1 MYTAVSIRGIIILH
15 TSECQ
20 RWKNG
25 RFLVILNLI
34 TDYAIKLYPMMQT
47 TFLQKR
53 AYILLLLVVLIYSA
67 VNATGSDSYKLWYD
81 KPAAHW
87 NEALPIGNGRLGA
100 MLFGGVKQDH
110 LQLNEE
116 TIWSGGPGNNS
127 SKDLY
132 STMQEIRRLLFAGKY
147 EEAQDLSNKEM
158 PREPE
163 ANNNYGMSYQPAG
176 DLWIDFLHEGE
187 TVAYRRELDIAD
199 ALSTV
204 TYRVGEVTYKRE
216 YLATAHDQVIMM
228 RVTADRAGSISCNL
242 KLNTPH
248 LIHQQHFIGNRIYVN
263 GTSGDK
269 QNKKGQVKFSIV
281 VEPKV
286 KGGTLQAEGEMLRV
300 RQADELTVYIAI
312 GTNFNNY
319 HDLGVDARERVDDYL
334 NTALKKSYRKIKSK
348 HVEDYR
354 RYFDRV
360 SLDLGQTVAMNKPT
374 DQRVADFH
382 LGNDPQL
389 VSLYF
394 QFGRYLLISS
404 SRPGTQPANL
414 QGIWNDKLSPPW
426 SSKYTV
432 NINTEMNYWPAEVT
446 NLSEMHE
453 PLFAMLEDLSVTG
466 KESAWNY
473 YRARGWNMH
482 HNTDIWRV
490 TGIIDGGFY
499 GMWPM
504 GGAWLSQHI
513 WQHYLFNGDNAFLA
527 KYYPILKG
535 VTQFYVDVLQ
545 EEPKHK
551 WLVVA
556 PSMSPEN
563 SYQSG
568 VGISAGTTMDN
579 QLVFDVFST
588 FLEAAHVLQVDED
601 FMDTVASKLKRLPP
615 MQIGKLGQLQ
625 EWMEDWDRA
634 DDHHRH
640 ISHLYGLYPAAQIS
654 PIRHPTLFEAAK
666 KSLVFRGDKS
676 TGWSMGWKVNWWARL
691 LDGNRAYKLIA
702 DQLSPAANDGNG
714 EAGGTYANLL
724 DAHPPFQ
731 IDGNFGCTAGIAE
744 MLIQSHD
751 GCLHILPALPDQWQ
765 NGEVK
770 GLKARGGFIVD
781 IAWKDGKLQKLKVHS
796 RLGGNC
802 RIRIAS
808 AKMVDKLAVEKA
820 IGENSNLLYKVPEI
834 KEPISHIGQLAAN
847 YTEEFEEYDLPTKKG
862 KTYFLLK

>member
-1 MYTAVSIRGIIILH
+1 
-15 TSECQ
+15 
-20 RWKNG
+20 
-25 RFLVILNLI
+25 
-34 TDYAIKLYPMMQT
+34 MQT
-47 TFLQKR
+47 NFLQKHT
-53 AYILLLLVVLIYSA
+53 YLLVLLVIFIGSA
-67 VNATGSDSYKLWYD
+67 VNANEPSLYKLWYN
-81 KPAAHW
+81 KPAKHW

-127 SKDLY
+127 RKDLY
-132 STMQEIRRLLFAGKY
+132 TTMQEIRRLLFEGKY
-147 EEAQDLSNKEM
+147 KEAQDLSNKEM
-158 PREPE
+158 PREAAPD
-163 ANNNYGMSYQPAG
+163 NNYGMSYQPAG
-176 DLWIDFLHEGE
+176 DLWIDFLHQEQ
-187 TVAYRRELDIAD
+187 VVNYRRQLDIEH

-204 TYRVGEVTYKRE
+204 TYQVGDINYTRE
-216 YLATAHDQVIMM
+216 YFATAHDQVIAI
-228 RVTADRAGSISCNL
+228 RISADKAKSVNCNV

-248 LIHQQHFIGNRIYVN
+248 LVHQQHTIGDRIYVD
-263 GTSGDK
+263 GTSGNE
-269 QNKKGQVKFSIV
+269 QNKKGQVKFSIA
-281 VEPKV
+281 VEPKI
-286 KGGTLQAEGEMLRV
+286 KGGTLQADGEMLKV
-300 RQADELTVYIAI
+300 QQADELIIYIAI

-319 HDLGVDARERVDDYL
+319 HDLSGNARERVDTYL
-334 NTALKKSYRKIKSK
+334 NEVLKKSYKKIKTR
-348 HVEDYR
+348 HVKDYR
-354 RYFDRV
+354 QYFDRV
-360 SLDLGQTVAMNKPT
+360 SLDLGQTEAMNKPT

-382 LGNDPQL
+382 LGDDPQL

-404 SRPGTQPANL
+404 SRPGSQPANL
-414 QGIWNDKLSPPW
+414 QGIWNDKLAPPW
-426 SSKYTV
+426 NSKYTV

-453 PLFAMLEDLSVTG
+453 PLFSMLQDLSVTG

-482 HNTDIWRV
+482 HNTDLWRV

-513 WQHYLFNGDNAFLA
+513 WQHYLFNGDKAFLA

-535 VTQFYVDVLQ
+535 LTQFYVDVLQ

-579 QLVFDVFST
+579 QLVFDVFSN
-588 FLEAAHVLQVDED
+588 FLEAAHILGVDEN
-601 FMDTVASKLKRLPP
+601 FTDTVANKLKRLPP

-634 DDHHRH
+634 DDRHRH
-640 ISHLYGLYPAAQIS
+640 VSHLYGLYPAAQIS
-654 PIRHPTLFEAAK
+654 PIRHPALFEAAK

-702 DQLSPAANDGNG
+702 DQLSPAANDATG
-714 EAGGTYANLL
+714 EGGGTYANLL

-744 MLIQSHD
+744 MLVQSHD
-751 GCLHILPALPDQWQ
+751 GSLHILPALPDNWQ
-765 NGEVK
+765 SGEVK
-770 GLKARGGFIVD
+770 GLKARGGFLVD
-781 IAWKDGKLQKLKVHS
+781 MAWKDGKLQKLEIYS

-802 RIRIAS
+802 RIRIANT
-808 AKMVDKLAVEKA
+808 KLANELSLEKA
-820 IGENSNLLYKVPEI
+820 RGENPNPLYKISEIKAPIGHVNLLP
-834 KEPISHIGQLAAN
+834 SNSL
-847 YTEEFEEYDLPTKKG
+847 EFEEYDLVTKKG
-862 KTYFLLK
+862 KTYDILK

>member
-1 MYTAVSIRGIIILH
+1 MTQMPRLQKHSIIL
-15 TSECQ
+15 T
-20 RWKNG
+20 
-25 RFLVILNLI
+25 
-34 TDYAIKLYPMMQT
+34 
-47 TFLQKR
+47 
-53 AYILLLLVVLIYSA
+53 LLLTVLYSA
-67 VNATGSDSYKLWYD
+67 AYCIEPDSYKLWYV
-81 KPAAHW
+81 KPASNW

-100 MLFGGVKQDH
+100 MLFGGVEHDR

-116 TIWSGGPGNNS
+116 TIWTGGPGNNS

-132 STMQEIRRLLFAGKY
+132 PTMKEIRRLLFEGKY
-147 EEAQDLSNKEM
+147 QEAQDLSNKEM

-163 ANNNYGMSYQPAG
+163 TNNNYGMSYQPAG
-176 DLWIDFLHEGE
+176 DLWIDFLHKGK
-187 TVAYRRELDIAD
+187 VDNYRRELDIAN
-199 ALSTV
+199 ALSTITYKVGAV
-204 TYRVGEVTYKRE
+204 TYNRE
-216 YLATAHDQVIMM
+216 YFATASDQVIAI
-228 RVTADRAGSISCNL
+228 RLTADKAKSISCNL
-242 KLNTPH
+242 RLSSPH
-248 LIHQQHFIGNRIYVN
+248 LLQQEHIAGHRIYLA

-269 QNKKGQVKFSIV
+269 ENKKGQIKFTIAL
-281 VEPKV
+281 EPKV
-286 KGGTLQAEGEMLRV
+286 KGGTIEASENMLTV
-300 RQADELTVYIAI
+300 RQADELILYVSI

-319 HDLGVDARERVDDYL
+319 HDLGGNAHQRADDFL
-334 NTALKKSYRKIKSK
+334 HVALRKNYKEVKDK
-348 HVEDYR
+348 HIADYR

-360 SLDLGQTVAMNKPT
+360 SLDLGETAAMNKPT

-404 SRPGTQPANL
+404 SRPHTQPANL

-446 NLSEMHE
+446 NLTEMHE
-453 PLFAMLEDLSVTG
+453 PLFTMLEDLAVTG

-482 HNTDIWRV
+482 HNTDLWRV
-490 TGIIDGGFY
+490 TGNIDGGFY

-504 GGAWLSQHI
+504 GGAWLSQHL
-513 WQHYLFNGDNAFLA
+513 WQHYLFTGDKTFLA
-527 KYYPILKG
+527 KYYAILKG
-535 VTQFYVDVLQ
+535 LAQFYVDVLQ

-563 SYQSG
+563 SYQQD

-579 QLVFDVFST
+579 QLVFDVFSNFIET
-588 FLEAAHVLQVDED
+588 AQLLKRDND
-601 FMDTVASKLKRLPP
+601 FVDTVINKQKRLAP

-640 ISHLYGLYPAAQIS
+640 ISHLYGLYPSAQIS
-654 PIRHPTLFEAAK
+654 PIRHPALFDAAK

-691 LDGNRAYKLIA
+691 LDGNRAYKLIT
-702 DQLSPAANDGNG
+702 DQLSPAGNDST
-714 EAGGTYANLL
+714 EQSGGTYANLL

-751 GCLHILPALPDQWQ
+751 GALHVLPALPDKWL
-765 NGEVK
+765 NGAVK
-770 GLKARGGFIVD
+770 GLKARGGFTVD
-781 IAWKDGKLQKLKVHS
+781 MAWKNGKLTELVVYS
-796 RLGGNC
+796 SIGGNC
-802 RIRIAS
+802 RIRVADNRLNDQLS
-808 AKMVDKLAVEKA
+808 LKQAV
-820 IGENSNLLYKVPEI
+820 GTNSNPLYKVFEI
-834 KEPISHIGQLAAN
+834 KEPINHTGKTSSDQAYEVG
-847 YTEEFEEYDLPTKKG
+847 EYDLLTKKG
-862 KTYFLLK
+862 KTYDILR

>member
-1 MYTAVSIRGIIILH
+1 
-15 TSECQ
+15 
-20 RWKNG
+20 
-25 RFLVILNLI
+25 
-34 TDYAIKLYPMMQT
+34 MMQKT
-47 TFLQKR
+47 ILQKQLST
-53 AYILLLLVVLIYSA
+53 ICLFLTIFFSI
-67 VNATGSDSYKLWYD
+67 SYAAEVDMHKLWYS
-81 KPAAHW
+81 KPATHW

-100 MLFGGVKQDH
+100 MLFGGIEQDH

-127 SKDLY
+127 HKDLY
-132 STMQEIRRLLFAGKY
+132 PVMQEIRRLLFEGNYK
-147 EEAQDLSNKEM
+147 EAQDLANKAM
-158 PREPE
+158 PREAE
-163 ANNNYGMSYQPAG
+163 ADNNYGMSYQPAG
-176 DLWIDFLHEGE
+176 DLWIDFSPIGKA
-187 TVAYRRELDIAD
+187 VNYRRELDIAD

-204 TYRVGEVTYKRE
+204 TYKVDEVTYKRE
-216 YLATAHDQVIMM
+216 YFATAHDQVIMM

-248 LIHQQHFIGNRIYVN
+248 LIHQRHIIGNRIYVD
-263 GTSGDK
+263 GASGDK
-269 QNKKGQVKFSIV
+269 ENKKGQVKFSIA
-281 VEPKV
+281 VEPQV
-286 KGGTLQAEGEMLRV
+286 KGGALRADGDMLEV
-300 RQADELTVYIAI
+300 RQANELTLYISI

-319 HDLGVDARERVDDYL
+319 HDLGGDARGRADDYL
-334 NTALKKSYRKIKSK
+334 NTALKKSYKKIKSK
-348 HVEDYR
+348 HVEDYKH
-354 RYFDRV
+354 YFDRV

-453 PLFAMLEDLSVTG
+453 PLFAMLGDLSVTG

-513 WQHYLFNGDNAFLA
+513 WQHYLFSGDNAFLA
-527 KYYPILKG
+527 KYYPVLRGI
-535 VTQFYVDVLQ
+535 TQFYVDVLQ

-579 QLVFDVFST
+579 QLVFDVFSN
-588 FLEAAHVLQVDED
+588 FLEAADVLQVDKD

-634 DDHHRH
+634 DDRHRH

-654 PIRHPTLFEAAK
+654 PIRHPALFEAAK

-702 DQLSPAANDGNG
+702 DQLSPAANDGSG

-751 GCLHILPALPDQWQ
+751 GSVHILPALPDQWK

-770 GLKARGGFIVD
+770 GLKARGGFTVD
-781 IAWKDGKLQKLKVHS
+781 MAWENGKLHKLTIYS

-802 RIRIAS
+802 RVRIA
-808 AKMVDKLAVEKA
+808 KDRLVGKLFLEKA
-820 IGENSNLLYKVPEI
+820 KAENSNPLYKVADI
-834 KEPISHIGQLAAN
+834 KEPIGRIDQFASNQLD
-847 YTEEFEEYDLPTKKG
+847 EFEEYDLSTKKG
-862 KTYFLLK
+862 KTYDIME

>member
-1 MYTAVSIRGIIILH
+1 MIQITSVKKCVFVLTLLFSVISSVYAAEPNLYT
-15 TSECQ
+15 
-20 RWKNG
+20 
-25 RFLVILNLI
+25 
-34 TDYAIKLYPMMQT
+34 
-47 TFLQKR
+47 
-53 AYILLLLVVLIYSA
+53 
-67 VNATGSDSYKLWYD
+67 LWYA
-81 KPAAHW
+81 KSAANW

-100 MLFGGVKQDH
+100 MLFGGVERDH

-116 TIWSGGPGNNS
+116 TIWTGGPGNNS

-132 STMQEIRRLLFAGKY
+132 PTMQEIRRLLFEGKY
-147 EEAQDLSNKEM
+147 QEAQDLSNKEM
-158 PREPE
+158 PRAPE

-176 DLWIDFLHEGE
+176 DLWIDFLHEGK
-187 TVAYRRELDIAD
+187 ADNYRRELDIAN
-199 ALSTV
+199 ALSTL
-204 TYRVGEVTYKRE
+204 TYQVGEVTYTRE
-216 YLATAHDQVIMM
+216 YLATASDQVIAV
-228 RVTADRAGSISCNL
+228 RLTADKAKSISCNL

-248 LIHQQHFIGNRIYVN
+248 LVHQQHIIGNRIYVD

-269 QNKKGQVKFSIV
+269 QNKKGQVKFSIA
-281 VEPKV
+281 VEPKI
-286 KGGTLQAEGEMLRV
+286 KGGTLQADGEMLKV
-300 RQADELTVYIAI
+300 DQADELVLYISI

-319 HDLGVDARERVDDYL
+319 HDLSGDARRRADDYL
-334 NTALKKSYRKIKSK
+334 DAALRKKYKAIKTK
-348 HVEDYR
+348 HVEDYKG
-354 RYFDRV
+354 YFDRV
-360 SLDLGQTVAMNKPT
+360 SLDLGQTSAINKPT

-382 LGNDPQL
+382 LGDDPQL
-389 VSLYF
+389 VALYF

-404 SRPGTQPANL
+404 SRPGSQPANL

-453 PLFAMLEDLSVTG
+453 PLFAMLKDLSVTG

-482 HNTDIWRV
+482 HNTDLWRV

-513 WQHYLFNGDNAFLA
+513 WQHYLFNGDKAFLA

-535 VTQFYVDVLQ
+535 ITQFYVDVLQ
-545 EEPKHK
+545 EEPTHK

-568 VGISAGTTMDN
+568 VGITAGTTMDN
-579 QLVFDVFST
+579 QLVFDVLSNFI
-588 FLEAAHVLQVDED
+588 EAARTLQEDET
-601 FMDTVASKLKRLPP
+601 FVDTVVNKRKRLPP
-615 MQIGKLGQLQ
+615 MQVGKLGQLQ
-625 EWMEDWDRA
+625 EWMEDRDRA
-634 DDHHRH
+634 EDHHRH
-640 ISHLYGLYPAAQIS
+640 ISHLYGLYPSAQIS
-654 PIRHPTLFEAAK
+654 PNRHPALFEAAK

-702 DQLSPAANDGNG
+702 DQLSPAGNDTTGQ
-714 EAGGTYANLL
+714 AGGTYANLL

-744 MLIQSHD
+744 MLVQSHD
-751 GCLHILPALPDQWQ
+751 GSLHILPALPDQWHT
-765 NGEVK
+765 GEVK

-781 IAWKDGKLQKLKVHS
+781 IAWKDGKLQKLVVHAS
-796 RLGGNC
+796 IGGNC
-802 RIRIAS
+802 RIRVADNRLNDQLS
-808 AKMVDKLAVEKA
+808 LKQAVG
-820 IGENSNLLYKVPEI
+820 INPNPLYKVLEI
-834 KEPISHIGQLAAN
+834 KEPISRVNQSTSNPI
-847 YTEEFEEYDLPTKKG
+847 EFEEYDLSTKKG
-862 KTYFLLK
+862 KTYDILR

>member
-1 MYTAVSIRGIIILH
+1 MIQIISVKKCVLVLTLLFSVISSVYAAEPNLYT
-15 TSECQ
+15 
-20 RWKNG
+20 
-25 RFLVILNLI
+25 
-34 TDYAIKLYPMMQT
+34 
-47 TFLQKR
+47 
-53 AYILLLLVVLIYSA
+53 
-67 VNATGSDSYKLWYD
+67 LWYP
-81 KPAAHW
+81 KSAANW

-100 MLFGGVKQDH
+100 MLFGGVERDH

-127 SKDLY
+127 GKDLY
-132 STMQEIRRLLFAGKY
+132 PTMQEIRRLLFEGKY
-147 EEAQDLSNKEM
+147 QEAQDLSNKEM

-163 ANNNYGMSYQPAG
+163 VNNNYGMSYQPAG
-176 DLWIDFLHEGE
+176 DLWIDFLHEGKAE
-187 TVAYRRELDIAD
+187 NYRRDLNIER
-199 ALSTV
+199 ALSTL
-204 TYRVGEVTYKRE
+204 TYQVGEVTYTRE
-216 YLATAHDQVIMM
+216 YFATAHNQVIAV
-228 RVTADRAGSISCNL
+228 RLTADKAKSISCNL

-248 LIHQQHFIGNRIYVN
+248 LVHQQHIIGNRIYID

-269 QNKKGQVKFSIV
+269 ENKKGQVKFSIA

-286 KGGTLQAEGEMLRV
+286 TGGTLHADGEMLKV
-300 RQADELTVYIAI
+300 DQADELVLYISI

-319 HDLGVDARERVDDYL
+319 HDLSGDARRRADDYL
-334 NTALKKSYRKIKSK
+334 NAALKKKYKTIKAK
-348 HVEDYR
+348 HVEDYKG
-354 RYFDRV
+354 YFDRV
-360 SLDLGQTVAMNKPT
+360 SLDLGQTSAINKPT

-382 LGNDPQL
+382 LGDDPQL
-389 VSLYF
+389 VALYF

-453 PLFAMLEDLSVTG
+453 PLFAMLKDLSVTG

-482 HNTDIWRV
+482 HNTDLWRV

-513 WQHYLFNGDNAFLA
+513 WQHYLFNGDKAFLA

-535 VTQFYVDVLQ
+535 ITQFYVDVLQ
-545 EEPKHK
+545 EEPTHK

-568 VGISAGTTMDN
+568 VGIAAGTTMDN
-579 QLVFDVFST
+579 QLVFDVLSNFI
-588 FLEAAHVLQVDED
+588 EAAQTLQEDET
-601 FMDTVASKLKRLPP
+601 FVDTVVNKRERLPP
-615 MQIGKLGQLQ
+615 MQVGKLGQLQ

-640 ISHLYGLYPAAQIS
+640 ISHLYGLYPSAQIS
-654 PIRHPTLFEAAK
+654 PIRHKALFEAAK

-702 DQLSPAANDGNG
+702 DQLSPAANDTTGQ
-714 EAGGTYANLL
+714 AGGTYANLL

-744 MLIQSHD
+744 MLVQSHD
-751 GCLHILPALPDQWQ
+751 GSLHILPALPDQWHT
-765 NGEVK
+765 GEVK

-781 IAWKDGKLQKLKVHS
+781 IAWKDGKLQKLVVHAS
-796 RLGGNC
+796 IGGNC
-802 RIRIAS
+802 RIRVANS
-808 AKMVDKLAVEKA
+808 RLSEKLSLKHAV
-820 IGENSNLLYKVPEI
+820 GENDNPFYKIVPL
-834 KEPISHIGQLAAN
+834 KPPIVHSAETSGTDNVL
-847 YTEEFEEYDLPTKKG
+847 EFEEYDLLTKKG
-862 KTYFLLK
+862 KHYVLN

>member
-1 MYTAVSIRGIIILH
+1 MTQMPRLQKHSIIL
-15 TSECQ
+15 T
-20 RWKNG
+20 
-25 RFLVILNLI
+25 
-34 TDYAIKLYPMMQT
+34 
-47 TFLQKR
+47 
-53 AYILLLLVVLIYSA
+53 LLLTVFYSVVYCIEP
-67 VNATGSDSYKLWYD
+67 DSYKLWYN
-81 KPAAHW
+81 KPAGNW

-100 MLFGGVKQDH
+100 MLFGGVEQDR

-116 TIWSGGPGNNS
+116 TIWTGGPGNNS

-132 STMQEIRRLLFAGKY
+132 PAMQEIRHLLFEGKY
-147 EEAQDLSNKEM
+147 QEAQDLSNKEM

-163 ANNNYGMSYQPAG
+163 TNNNYGMSYQPAG
-176 DLWIDFLHEGE
+176 DLWIDFLHEGK
-187 TVAYRRELDIAD
+187 ADNYRRELDISN
-199 ALSTV
+199 ALSTITYKVGTV
-204 TYRVGEVTYKRE
+204 TYTRE
-216 YLATAHDQVIMM
+216 YLATASDQVIAIRLM
-228 RVTADRAGSISCNL
+228 ADKTKSISCNL
-242 KLNTPH
+242 KLNSPH
-248 LIHQQHFIGNRIYVN
+248 LLHHKHTAGNRIYLE

-269 QNKKGQVKFSIV
+269 ENKKGQVKFAIAL
-281 VEPKV
+281 EPRV
-286 KGGTLQAEGEMLRV
+286 KGGTLTVNDSVLMV
-300 RQADELTVYIAI
+300 RQADELVLYVSI

-319 HDLGVDARERVDDYL
+319 HDLGGNARERTDNYL
-334 NTALKKSYRKIKSK
+334 NAALKRSYEKLKTK
-348 HVEDYR
+348 HIQEYR

-360 SLDLGQTVAMNKPT
+360 SLDLGQTAAMNKPT

-382 LGNDPQL
+382 LGDDPQL
-389 VSLYF
+389 VPLYF

-453 PLFAMLEDLSVTG
+453 PLFSMLKDLSVTG

-482 HNTDIWRV
+482 HNTDLWRV

-513 WQHYLFNGDNAFLA
+513 WQHYLFSGDDHFLTE
-527 KYYPILKG
+527 YYPILKG
-535 VTQFYVDVLQ
+535 VAQFYVDVLQ
-545 EEPKHK
+545 EEPVHK

-579 QLVFDVFST
+579 QLVFDVFSNYI
-588 FLEAAHVLQVDED
+588 EAASILQLDND
-601 FMDTVASKLKRLPP
+601 FLDTVISKKERLAP
-615 MQIGKLGQLQ
+615 MQIGKFGQLQ
-625 EWMEDWDRA
+625 EWLQDWDKA

-640 ISHLYGLYPAAQIS
+640 ISHLYGLYPSAQIS
-654 PIRHPTLFEAAK
+654 PIRQHALFEAAK

-691 LDGNRAYKLIA
+691 LDGNRAYKLIV
-702 DQLSPAANDGNG
+702 DQLSPAWKDVSAEN
-714 EAGGTYANLL
+714 GGTYANLL

-751 GCLHILPALPDQWQ
+751 GSLHILPALPDKWQ
-765 NGEVK
+765 DGEVK
-770 GLKARGGFIVD
+770 GLKARGGFTVD
-781 IAWKDGKLQKLKVHS
+781 IAWKNS
-796 RLGGNC
+796 RLTKLVIYSQKGGNC
-802 RIRIAS
+802 RIRVANHRL
-808 AKMVDKLAVEKA
+808 ATKLSLGRAV
-820 IGENSNLLYKVPEI
+820 GENNNPFYKIVQL
-834 KEPISHIGQLAAN
+834 KEPIVHSSVTTGSDN
-847 YTEEFEEYDLPTKKG
+847 TFEFEEYDLSTKKG
-862 KTYFLLK
+862 KTYDILR

>member
-1 MYTAVSIRGIIILH
+1 MTQIPRLQKHSIIL
-15 TSECQ
+15 T
-20 RWKNG
+20 
-25 RFLVILNLI
+25 
-34 TDYAIKLYPMMQT
+34 
-47 TFLQKR
+47 
-53 AYILLLLVVLIYSA
+53 LLLTVFYSVA
-67 VNATGSDSYKLWYD
+67 YCIEPGSYKLWYN
-81 KPAAHW
+81 KPASNW

-100 MLFGGVKQDH
+100 MLFGGVEQDR

-116 TIWSGGPGNNS
+116 TIWTGGPGNNS
-127 SKDLY
+127 GKDLY
-132 STMQEIRRLLFAGKY
+132 PAMQEIRRLLFEGKY
-147 EEAQDLSNKEM
+147 KEAQDLSNKEM

-163 ANNNYGMSYQPAG
+163 TNNNYGMSYQPAG
-176 DLWIDFLHEGE
+176 DLWIDFLHEGK
-187 TVAYRRELDIAD
+187 ADNYRRELDISN
-199 ALSTV
+199 ALSTITYKAGAV
-204 TYRVGEVTYKRE
+204 TYTRE
-216 YLATAHDQVIMM
+216 YFATASDQVIAIRLM
-228 RVTADRAGSISCNL
+228 ADKTKSISCNL
-242 KLNTPH
+242 KLNSPH
-248 LIHQQHFIGNRIYVN
+248 LLHQQHAAGNRIYLE
-263 GTSGDK
+263 GISGDK
-269 QNKKGQVKFSIV
+269 ENKKGQVKFAIAL
-281 VEPKV
+281 EPRI
-286 KGGTLQAEGEMLRV
+286 KGGTLTVNDRVLMV
-300 RQADELTVYIAI
+300 RQADELVLYVSI
-312 GTNFNNY
+312 GTNFNDY
-319 HDLGVDARERVDDYL
+319 QDLEGNARQRADNYL
-334 NTALKKSYRKIKSK
+334 NAVLKKNYKKIKAK
-348 HVEDYR
+348 HVADYR
-354 RYFDRV
+354 QYFDRV
-360 SLDLGQTVAMNKPT
+360 SLDLGRTAAMDKPT

-394 QFGRYLLISS
+394 QFGRYLLLSS

-453 PLFAMLEDLSVTG
+453 PLFAMLQDLSVTG

-482 HNTDIWRV
+482 HNTDLWRV

-513 WQHYLFNGDNAFLA
+513 WQHYLFNGDKDFLA
-527 KYYPILKG
+527 KYYQVLKG

-545 EEPKHK
+545 EEPKNK

-579 QLVFDVFST
+579 QLVFDVFSN
-588 FLEAAHVLQVDED
+588 FLETAHILRVDKD
-601 FMDTVASKLKRLPP
+601 FADTVANKLKRLPP

-625 EWMEDWDRA
+625 EWLEDWDKA

-654 PIRHPTLFEAAK
+654 PVRHPALFKAAK

-702 DQLSPAANDGNG
+702 DQLSPAANNGSG

-751 GCLHILPALPDQWQ
+751 GSLHVLPALPDKWL
-765 NGEVK
+765 NGAVK
-770 GLKARGGFIVD
+770 GLKARGGFTVD
-781 IAWKDGKLQKLKVHS
+781 MAWENGKLTELVVYS
-796 RLGGNC
+796 SIGGNC
-802 RIRIAS
+802 RIRVAANRLNDQLS
-808 AKMVDKLAVEKA
+808 LKQTA
-820 IGENSNLLYKVPEI
+820 GTNPNPLYKVFEI
-834 KEPISHIGQLAAN
+834 KEPINHIGKTSSDQA
-847 YTEEFEEYDLPTKKG
+847 YEFGEYDLPTKKG
-862 KTYFLLK
+862 KTYDILR